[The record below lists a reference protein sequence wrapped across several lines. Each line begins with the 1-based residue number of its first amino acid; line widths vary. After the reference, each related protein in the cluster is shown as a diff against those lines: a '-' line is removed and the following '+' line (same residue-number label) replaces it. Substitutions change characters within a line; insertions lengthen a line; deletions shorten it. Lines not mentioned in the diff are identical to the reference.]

1 MVWVI
6 TIIVSLIYIRS
17 TKLLE
22 TGIDYSFSI
31 DIPIDYFTE
40 SIQNTAVPPVI
51 VQGVLRHVRFSN
63 NEYIKKNIATR
74 NRDTHEEKKI
84 GKQSK

>member
-6 TIIVSLIYIRS
+6 TIIVILIYIRS

-31 DIPIDYFTE
+31 DIPIDYFTK
-40 SIQNTAVPPVI
+40 SIQNTAMPPAI
-51 VQGVLRHVRFSN
+51 VQGVLRHIRFCN
-63 NEYIKKNIATR
+63 DEYINKNTATR
-74 NRDTHEEKKI
+74 NRDTHEEEKI